1 MMQAKTFGGLR
12 ALRRELKAIL
22 SKDWKETLEI
32 LDSISPPKAL
42 ISPLRS
48 LFLDK
53 DQLIRWRSISAFGY
67 TVSRIVDQDMEQ
79 ARIIIRQLMWTLN
92 DESGGIGWG
101 SPEAMGECMALSEG
115 LCREYGRILLSYIR
129 EDGNYLEYPELR
141 IGALWGI
148 MRATMKNAHV
158 MKAYSTSKYLSPYLR
173 EKDPTALGLA
183 LLTLRYLGEDPSAKQ
198 ISRPPGYPKGLRIRI
213 YLDGYFRETML

>member
-1 MMQAKTFGGLR
+1 MLQAKTFGGLR
-12 ALRRELKAIL
+12 AIRRELKAIL
-22 SKDWKETLEI
+22 SKDWKETLET

-53 DQLIRWRSISAFGY
+53 DQLIRWRSISAFGH
-67 TVSRIVDQDMEQ
+67 TVSRIADQDMEQ

-141 IGALWGI
+141 INFFG
-148 MRATMKNAHV
+148 TN
-158 MKAYSTSKYLSPYLR
+158 
-173 EKDPTALGLA
+173 
-183 LLTLRYLGEDPSAKQ
+183 
-198 ISRPPGYPKGLRIRI
+198 
-213 YLDGYFRETML
+213 F